1 MNAGENRWRNPLPTD
16 LPHQRRADEERS
28 LARTVFDVLFNGA
41 LIVSAL
47 ILTFIVLVRQ
57 EQYAFGRPEIAAQMI
72 QQDAAESTGESQVFR
87 PSN

>member
-1 MNAGENRWRNPLPTD
+1 MPTD
-16 LPHQRRADEERS
+16 LPHRRRVDEKRS
-28 LARTVFDVLFNGA
+28 LVRTIFDVLFNGT

-57 EQYAFGRPEIAAQMI
+57 EQYAFGRQESPAQLV

>member
-1 MNAGENRWRNPLPTD
+1 MNAAENRWRNPLPTD
-16 LPHQRRADEERS
+16 LPHRRRANEKRS
-28 LARTVFDVLFNGA
+28 LVRTVFDVLFNGA

-57 EQYAFGRPEIAAQMI
+57 EQYAFGRQESPAQMV

>member
-1 MNAGENRWRNPLPTD
+1 MNAAENRRRNPLPTD
-16 LPHQRRADEERS
+16 LPDRRRADEKRLS
-28 LARTVFDVLFNGA
+28 ARTVFNVLFNGA

-72 QQDAAESTGESQVFR
+72 QQDAAESTGESQAFR

>member
-1 MNAGENRWRNPLPTD
+1 MPTD
-16 LPHQRRADEERS
+16 LPHLRRVDEKRS
-28 LARTVFDVLFNGA
+28 LVRTIFDVLFNGT

-57 EQYAFGRPEIAAQMI
+57 EQYAFGRQESPAQLV